1 MSPYDDPHVSAG
13 EIADYLDKQRLDA
26 APPPPPAPATSTP

>member
-13 EIADYLDKQRLDA
+13 EIADYQQLTYA
-26 APPPPPAPATSTP
+26 AELTGL